1 MEKIHMFF
9 RGQTVKVT
17 LPLQAGCRL
26 GKASMLKPGMAAA
39 ILTGHTLL
47 TIDHRTKAL
56 MTILFRAKTTMAS
69 KRKAGADHVVAIVKA
84 RGLSSAQRNRV
95 HQQKT
100 TSGVRR
106 RAEIPPMQN
115 SWQMCPS
122 FNRN

>member
-17 LPLQAGCRL
+17 LPLQAASVVQPSHTM

-47 TIDHRTKAL
+47 TKAL

-69 KRKAGADHVVAIVKA
+69 TRKAEVEKVYQGARVG
-84 RGLSSAQRNRV
+84 RAQLALA
-95 HQQKT
+95 HST
-100 TSGVRR
+100 PEDST
-106 RAEIPPMQN
+106 EHTL
-115 SWQMCPS
+115 C
-122 FNRN
+122 